1 MKSIED
7 INTKI
12 SERTAVVWTASEFKK
27 HIRAGETVTPED
39 VDVVTCGTFGVMS
52 GTAAVL
58 AFQAAEPGTFT
69 HAYKLTLNGVPA
81 HIGPCPNESNGHVDA
96 MVYGTA
102 QSD

>member
-12 SERTAVVWTASEFKK
+12 SEKPAVVWTASEFKK
-27 HIRAGETVTPED
+27 HISAGESVTPED

-58 AFQAAEPGTFT
+58 AFQAAEPGKFT
-69 HAYKLTLNGVPA
+69 PAYKLTLKGVPA
-81 HIGPCPNESNGHVDA
+81 HIGPFPHENKRHVAANGVGNA
-96 MVYGTA
+96 KL
-102 QSD
+102 